1 MVFGNRLKVLRNKKG
16 MSQQKLATESGVHWR
31 TISRLEN
38 NWQPDPATRGKA
50 SFVID
55 NGNVLLDEVADWKAW
70 AVAYRK
76 ITGYTVAEA
85 RGDSMRK
92 DLLADIDRFVRSLE

>member
-1 MVFGNRLKVLRNKKG
+1 MLPKAKTNPEWYIRK
-16 MSQQKLATESGVHWR
+16 S
-31 TISRLEN
+31 LEN

-76 ITGYTVAEA
+76 ITGYTVAEV
-85 RGDSMRK
+85 RVESVRR
-92 DLLADIDRFVRSLE
+92 DLLADVDRFVRSLE

>member
-1 MVFGNRLKVLRNKKG
+1 MLPKAKTNPEWYIRK
-16 MSQQKLATESGVHWR
+16 S
-31 TISRLEN
+31 LEN
-38 NWQPDPATRGKA
+38 NWQPDPATRWNA

-76 ITGYTVAEA
+76 ITGYTVAEM
-85 RGDSMRK
+85 RVESMRR